1 MDLKK
6 SNFEDIIK
14 KEWIIT
20 NGLGGFASSTVA
32 GANTRRYHGILVAP
46 LNPPAQ
52 RYLLVSK
59 VDEIIDINGKTYPL
73 YTNMCKNNISEGYK
87 NLVAFEKEEVPTY
100 YYNVEGIEIEKT
112 ICMEYRKNVSIILYK
127 IKNNE
132 SKTKLNLTPLLNY
145 RDFHG
150 TSYNKNYYIK

>member
-1 MDLKK
+1 MNLKK
-6 SNFEDIIK
+6 SSFEDIIK
-14 KEWIIT
+14 KEWIVT

-59 VDEIIDINGKTYPL
+59 VDESIDINGKTYPL

-100 YYNVEGIEIEKT
+100 YYNVEGIEIEKYVWNT
-112 ICMEYRKNVSIILYK
+112 EKMFLLFC
-127 IKNNE
+127 IK
-132 SKTKLNLTPLLNY
+132 
-145 RDFHG
+145 
-150 TSYNKNYYIK
+150 

>member
-1 MDLKK
+1 MELKK

-59 VDEIIDINGKTYPL
+59 VDESIDINGKTYPL

-87 NLVAFEKEEVPTY
+87 NLVAFEKEEVPKAVIRAIGREKGLDVSEITSVDFAQFKETQY
-100 YYNVEGIEIEKT
+100 DLLAAGLREHLDMKKIYEILEEGI
-112 ICMEYRKNVSIILYK
+112 
-127 IKNNE
+127 
-132 SKTKLNLTPLLNY
+132 
-145 RDFHG
+145 
-150 TSYNKNYYIK
+150 